1 MAGYWMG
8 VLLHEIAYER
18 KLKGHEMTM
27 TSEFLRSQDGFN
39 LDADREPVSGNVNK
53 TGIDATLDERGSRYG
68 LFTGHAAITQGLKSA
83 MYAAPKWAA
92 LQPDQK
98 EALEMVQ
105 HKIGRILN
113 GDPDYHDS
121 WHDIVGYAKLV
132 ADRLAGVQR

>member
-1 MAGYWMG
+1 MSNQFTAKVAMDQYNEASSFMP
-8 VLLHEIAYER
+8 LPTIR
-18 KLKGHEMTM
+18 
-27 TSEFLRSQDGFN
+27 
-39 LDADREPVSGNVNK
+39 LDDTPLPESVSANVNK
-53 TGIDATLDERGSRYG
+53 DIDATLDERGSRYG
-68 LFTGHAAITQGLKSA
+68 KFTGHAAITQSLKAA
-83 MYAAPKWAA
+83 MCAAPKWAA

-132 ADRLAGVQR
+132 ADRLEGVQR